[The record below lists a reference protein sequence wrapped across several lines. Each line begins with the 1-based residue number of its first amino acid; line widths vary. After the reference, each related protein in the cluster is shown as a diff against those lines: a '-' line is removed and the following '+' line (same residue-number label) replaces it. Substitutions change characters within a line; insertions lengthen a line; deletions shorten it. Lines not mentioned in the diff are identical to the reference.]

1 MDESGQV
8 NTSDQGGENLPPAVQ
23 AIPSASPVKG
33 NGDLPE
39 VAMPSQLPNGAP
51 APVIPNA
58 PASAPAPGM
67 PAPGPMPMPPMPP
80 MPPAGGPAP
89 IPDPDQ
95 ERAPIQMP
103 AAPATPAPR
112 PVPMPAPAPAP
123 RPTPAPRPAPSAVP
137 SGSFSMPKPTQISN
151 SEVRIESLLE
161 ECVRTKASD
170 LHIQVGLPP
179 ILRIDGALQPVSG
192 YGDIDEMTAE
202 RLIFSTLEEDQKQ
215 ILIKDKEFDYSFSFG
230 DLGRFRVKDR
240 KSVV

>member
-1 MDESGQV
+1 MDKSGQV
-8 NTSDQGGENLPPAVQ
+8 NSDNGDNLPPAVQ

-51 APVIPNA
+51 APIIPNA

-103 AAPATPAPR
+103 AAPATPAPILAAGFIDFI
-112 PVPMPAPAPAP
+112 APPI
-123 RPTPAPRPAPSAVP
+123 TPAI
-137 SGSFSMPKPTQISN
+137 PKDFLFN
-151 SEVRIESLLE
+151 LNL
-161 ECVRTKASD
+161 A
-170 LHIQVGLPP
+170 
-179 ILRIDGALQPVSG
+179 
-192 YGDIDEMTAE
+192 
-202 RLIFSTLEEDQKQ
+202 IFLYQ
-215 ILIKDKEFDYSFSFG
+215 L
-230 DLGRFRVKDR
+230 
-240 KSVV
+240 